1 MASADLKMLI
11 TAHDNAS
18 PVFNKV
24 AASADRLGKSTDR
37 AGKTQTAANRTWQT
51 ARRLMMGLGASYAAY
66 KVGQFA
72 KESVAAASALQ
83 EQVTA
88 TDAVFGRNA
97 KAMRAWADS
106 SVESFG
112 QSRREALQYSNS
124 FGTLANSIELGDRK
138 QMSFSKSLTRLA
150 SDMASFK
157 NTTIEQAAEALQSG
171 LVGETEPLRKFGIF
185 LNDAKLKAKA
195 FQMGLSDGKTTLDEH
210 SKALAAYEIIMET
223 ARRTEMRGDFART
236 ADNYANQVRVLQS
249 NVENLKSTLG
259 RPLMGAANEAFKGFN
274 QTLPA
279 LEKVLGSDGADKVF
293 RDFGRSIGDAARWVA
308 THTDDI
314 KSTMSSL
321 GDALGRIGGAAK
333 RVWDVFASLPPG
345 VQDTLATLSAAGLA
359 LGKIPGA
366 ATLGKGIATAAVKG
380 MNVNAGVVNVNGKVS
395 GPGGTPGGKTGP
407 GLLPT
412 LLINPLSIAALTASI
427 AAAISINNAKNNPSR
442 WVPPG
447 GPGPSIPRQSPFSK
461 STGNWM
467 SDSQGRSMDAWAKRL
482 SASYS
487 ELGNRVRATSR
498 TTVDWGNA
506 AKNAAV
512 KGSLGAAAFAGA
524 LAKIPSKKDTK
535 VTATGADEAKGKVK
549 GLGGAIGGL
558 RGKTVGVKESG
569 ADPSRTRVRNLD
581 GTIRSLNG
589 KTVNV
594 GVNGA
599 DNARTQVYNLVSAI
613 NSLHDKT
620 VTTYYREVKAGQTK
634 NAATGGLILGPGGP
648 TDDMIPARLS
658 NGEYVVRAAAVNRY
672 GLGFLHA
679 LNAMS
684 LPGYAKGGKVNKETA
699 KEIRQARNEANRQAR
714 IARQIEKRGL
724 GDNVITYLG
733 GLSSKAAL
741 TALAGTKNAGLR
753 KAAKRSGAIGDL
765 QTRRQNA
772 RDAAQQAREDARQ
785 AAQDASEAERQAAED
800 AARAAE
806 EAAQALADAQDK
818 ALDKVNAIRDA
829 IEATASSYRSFAS
842 IATTSVGDVSE
853 AQDKL
858 TAANDKVTEARK
870 KFDLAGNDRD
880 RAAAARELAAAEQ
893 EATAA
898 QKARNDVS
906 DKPTTGS
913 IRANMAGKLAKLK
926 GFAAAVK
933 QLKSNGL
940 NAVTLADIL
949 GMGPEQGYDYAK
961 ALLDGG
967 LADINAVQADITAT
981 SADLGLFT
989 AGNSNDANAAINA
1002 ANLGAAGIS
1011 VSLVPAPVTLSLDGA
1026 TIAQALIA
1034 YQRQAGG

>member
-395 GPGGTPGGKTGP
+395 GPGGTLGGKTGP

-427 AAAISINNAKNNPSR
+427 AAAASINNAKNNPSR

-447 GPGPSIPRQSPFSK
+447 GPGPSTPRQSPFSK

-658 NGEYVVRAAAVNRY
+658 DGEYVVRAAAVDRY
-672 GLGFLHA
+672 GVDFLHA

-714 IARQIEKRGL
+714 IAKQIENRGL

-933 QLKSNGL
+933 QLKANGL

>member
-1 MASADLKMLI
+1 MASIADLMLLI
-11 TAHDNAS
+11 TAKDNAS
-18 PVFNKV
+18 PAFNSV
-24 AASADRLGKSTDR
+24 AKAADRLHKSTDR

-293 RDFGRSIGDAARWVA
+293 RNFGRSIGDAARWVA

-321 GDALGRIGGAAK
+321 GDALGRIGRAAK

-345 VQDTLATLSAAGLA
+345 VQETLATLSAAGLA

-447 GPGPSIPRQSPFSK
+447 GPGPSTPRQSPFSK

-487 ELGNRVRATSR
+487 ELGNKVRATSR

-524 LAKIPSKKDTK
+524 LAKIPAKKDTK
-535 VTATGADEAKGKVK
+535 VTATGADEAKGRVK
-549 GLGGAIGGL
+549 GLGGAIGAL
-558 RGKTVGVKESG
+558 RGKTVGVKEAG
-569 ADPSRTRVRNLD
+569 ADQSRGRVRNLD
-581 GTIRSLNG
+581 GSIRSLNG

-594 GVNGA
+594 AVSGA
-599 DNARTQVYNLVSAI
+599 DNARTQVYNLVTAI

-620 VTTYYREVKAGQTK
+620 VTTYYREVKAGQVK
-634 NAATGGLILGPGGP
+634 NAATGGLMRGPG
-648 TDDMIPARLS
+648 TSTSDSIPARLS
-658 NGEYVVRAAAVNRY
+658 DGEYVVRAAAVDRY
-672 GLGFLHA
+672 GVDFLHA

-753 KAAKRSGAIGDL
+753 KAARRSGAIGDL

-772 RDAAQQAREDARQ
+772 RDAARQAREDARQ
-785 AAQDASEAERQAAED
+785 AAEDATAQQQQAAEE

-806 EAAQALADAQDK
+806 EAAQAAREAEQSRRDAITAAGEQFRTYASVTKVVDTAAESQQRYADAQQAVID
-818 ALDKVNAIRDA
+818 
-829 IEATASSYRSFAS
+829 
-842 IATTSVGDVSE
+842 
-853 AQDKL
+853 
-858 TAANDKVTEARK
+858 ARK
-870 KFDLAGNDRD
+870 RFDLAGSDRE
-880 RAAAARELAAAEQ
+880 RAAAAKELAAAE
-893 EATAA
+893 AAAGKAA
-898 QKARNDVS
+898 QQR
-906 DKPTTGS
+906 
-913 IRANMAGKLAKLK
+913 
-926 GFAAAVK
+926 
-933 QLKSNGL
+933 SNGG
-940 NAVTLADIL
+940 V
-949 GMGPEQGYDYAK
+949 
-961 ALLDGG
+961 
-967 LADINAVQADITAT
+967 TAT
-981 SADLGLFT
+981 SARDTMAAKLAKMRQFSAAVKELKAKGLNATTLSEIIQAGPDDGLQLAQAILAGNLADFNFLQDQISGESASLGLLGT
-989 AGNSNDANAAINA
+989 QAGQANADLQNMYANAAQNGTLVA
-1002 ANLGAAGIS
+1002 APIQLY
-1011 VSLVPAPVTLSLDGA
+1011 LDGNKVW
-1026 TIAQALIA
+1026 QSMLEL
-1034 YQRQAGG
+1034 QRASGGTLPGLNVP